1 MSAQHAS
8 VRPWRKGPLPW
19 SIAGSLVLAG
29 LCALFGSGVW
39 YSPGNNAD
47 DAQISPDQPI
57 SQQQVQT
64 QQDLSL
70 RGEYTAMSQGTDEAR
85 EQNVR
90 MACEALDGVELAS
103 GDTLSFNAIMG
114 DTTTEP
120 WVEAPVVSGNS
131 LTVGRGGGICQVSTA
146 LYVAA
151 LKADLQIVERHP
163 HTLAT
168 DYAPLG
174 LDATVSYG
182 ELDLL
187 IQNNTPD
194 RLVIRAE
201 SSGQTCTVRIFGVAL
216 PENEMIEVA
225 AELTDRYVDTDSD
238 GNEAVFYAT
247 SSYRVLYRDGV
258 VAERELLAQDVYRES
273 ESVPVELSEG
283 GVEAV
288 K

>member
-1 MSAQHAS
+1 M
-8 VRPWRKGPLPW
+8 
-19 SIAGSLVLAG
+19 
-29 LCALFGSGVW
+29 
-39 YSPGNNAD
+39 
-47 DAQISPDQPI
+47 
-57 SQQQVQT
+57 
-64 QQDLSL
+64 
-70 RGEYTAMSQGTDEAR
+70 
-85 EQNVR
+85 
-90 MACEALDGVELAS
+90 
-103 GDTLSFNAIMG
+103 
-114 DTTTEP
+114 
-120 WVEAPVVSGNS
+120 
-131 LTVGRGGGICQVSTA
+131 
-146 LYVAA
+146 
-151 LKADLQIVERHP
+151 KADLQIVERHP